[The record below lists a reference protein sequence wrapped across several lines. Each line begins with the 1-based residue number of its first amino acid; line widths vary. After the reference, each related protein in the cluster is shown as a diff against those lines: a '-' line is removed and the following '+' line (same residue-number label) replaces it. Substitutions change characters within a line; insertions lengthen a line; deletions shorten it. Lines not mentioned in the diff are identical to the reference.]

1 MRPYKFLLFFLLLT
15 TTLFAN
21 TQDKRHILV
30 LHSYNASMSWERNI
44 DKAID
49 KVLSP
54 RKNNYVLHREY
65 MDTKRIFSK
74 QYLQNLKK
82 LYALKYHN
90 IHFDIILASDNNA
103 FDFLRLNRNELF
115 GKNVPVVF
123 CGVNDFK
130 KSDLNAVKH
139 FTGAAELFDAK
150 KTVEVAKK
158 LMPKLKNLYIINDYL
173 ITGRAWE
180 KTIKEQLKGSSLNIT
195 YAPNLSIKELQNA
208 IGKLPKNSAVL
219 LGVYYKDKNNRY
231 FTYEKIG
238 ALLAKKAKQP
248 IFCLLQFNVGNGIVG
263 GSVIGGYYQGKAM
276 AEIAK
281 KILNGTNADTIPV
294 LEKGVTKLIFD
305 YSSMQKYNLDIAKL
319 PQGALILH
327 KPINFYQKHKIVLW
341 ISTIIIFV
349 LLFIISLLL
358 LSIKKRKYAEK
369 LLYESQQKIK
379 NLNKKLEREK
389 TEVNILF
396 ETLFENVPI
405 PLFYKDVHGIY
416 LGTNK
421 AFDTIYGFEPHS
433 LIGKSVYDIAPA
445 ELAIKYEAE
454 DKTLFAS
461 PNTMQVYEHLIQ
473 NHITK
478 TLHNVIFYKKCYFDA
493 EGNVQGLIG
502 AIMDIS
508 DIKKEEKQLEAA
520 NEQFS
525 MTLDNIIEGIII
537 HDTKVCLDANTT
549 ALKIYGV
556 KAKEALIG
564 KSLLELVDVKDHAKI
579 QTSMAE
585 DFPEPYEINIVQD
598 DGSLLPTLIKAFKLR
613 TEEKRTIRIVAI
625 VDLSETKQKEHALQL
640 ARQKA
645 EKATQAK
652 SQFLANMTHEIRTP
666 MNGILG
672 MLYLLMQDN
681 PKPKQLEY
689 LKKIERSAKGLLYII
704 NDILDYSKIEA
715 GKLTLVEQ
723 NFDMHLL
730 VNDVNDIISVI
741 AEDKGIDFIIE
752 YFPNHKDLFLHGDN
766 FRIKQILLNLI
777 GNAVKFTN
785 KGSVKLSISL
795 INDDAI
801 CMDISDTGIGIS
813 KEAQKSL
820 FDSFT
825 QADGSISREYGG
837 TGLGLSITKQLVH
850 LMSGTITLK
859 SEQGKGSTFSVM
871 LPLHQVN
878 SSDEADKAKPVQH
891 EETLL
896 DRQKES
902 DNSAIVLLPIS
913 NEKKTILVQ
922 KLRKCAQHHRAMVC
936 KETIAEIFSYNLPT
950 KEKKLFIKLHQM
962 IERREYK
969 LILEMLDEADNSS
982 S

>member
-1 MRPYKFLLFFLLLT
+1 MRLYKFLFIFLLLT
-15 TTLFAN
+15 VTLFAN
-21 TQDKRHILV
+21 TQHKRQILV
-30 LHSYNASMSWERNI
+30 LHSYNPSMSWERNI

-54 RKNNYVLHREY
+54 QKNNYVLHREY

-82 LYALKYHN
+82 LYSLKYHN

-103 FDFLRLNRNELF
+103 FDFLRKNRNELF

-208 IGKLPKNSAVL
+208 IAKLPKNSAVL

-263 GSVIGGYYQGKAM
+263 GSVIGGYYQGQAM

-281 KILNGTNADTIPV
+281 KILNGQNADTIPI

-305 YSSMQKYNLDIAKL
+305 YPSMQRYNLDIAEL
-319 PQGALILH
+319 PQGTLILH
-327 KPINFYQKHKIVLW
+327 KPISFYQKHKIVLW
-341 ISTIIIFV
+341 ISAAIIFL
-349 LLFIISLLL
+349 LLFIIFLLL

-454 DKTLFAS
+454 DKALFAA

-478 TLHNVIFYKKCYFDA
+478 ALHNVIFYKKCYFDA
-493 EGNVQGLIG
+493 DGNVQGLIG

-508 DIKKEEKQLEAA
+508 DIKKEEKRLEEA

-537 HDTKVCLDANTT
+537 HDTRVCIDANKT
-549 ALKIYGV
+549 ALNIYGV
-556 KAKEALIG
+556 KDKETLIG
-564 KSLLELVDVKDHAKI
+564 KSLLEFVDVKDHAKI

-585 DFPEPYEINIVQD
+585 DFPEPYEVNIVKD
-598 DGSLLPTLIKAFKLR
+598 NGSLLPALIKPFKLK
-613 TEEKRTIRIVAI
+613 TEEKSTIRIVSI
-625 VDLSETKQKEHALQL
+625 IDLSEIKQKEHALQV

-752 YFPNHKDLFLHGDN
+752 YFPNHKDLFVYGDN

-777 GNAVKFTN
+777 GNAAKFTN
-785 KGSVKLSISL
+785 KGYVKLSIRL
-795 INDDAI
+795 INDNTI
-801 CMDISDTGIGIS
+801 GFDINDTGIGIS
-813 KEAQKSL
+813 EEAQKSL

-837 TGLGLSITKQLVH
+837 TGLGLSITKQLVN
-850 LMSGTITLK
+850 LMGGTITLK
-859 SEQGKGSTFSVM
+859 SELGKGSTFSIR

-878 SSDEADKAKPVQH
+878 SSDEADKAEPVQH
-891 EETLL
+891 EQTQREP
-896 DRQKES
+896 
-902 DNSAIVLLPIS
+902 DNSNVALLPIS
-913 NEKKTILVQ
+913 DEKKTVLVQ

-950 KEKKLFIKLHQM
+950 KEKNLFIKLHQM